1 MKNINNYISNNK
13 KNISVNISRKIRK
26 LQTTYGRDNT
36 KQAEMSYFHFQGR
49 KNFNQITSK
58 GRKFNIKNKQI
69 NS

>member
-13 KNISVNISRKIRK
+13 KNVNVNISRKIRK

-49 KNFNQITSK
+49 KNFN
-58 GRKFNIKNKQI
+58 
-69 NS
+69 